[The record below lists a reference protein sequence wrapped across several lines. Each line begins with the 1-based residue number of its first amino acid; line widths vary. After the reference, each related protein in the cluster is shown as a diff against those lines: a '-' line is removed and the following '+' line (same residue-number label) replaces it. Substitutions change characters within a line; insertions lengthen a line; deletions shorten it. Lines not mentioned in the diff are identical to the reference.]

1 MTGASRSLRRKRLV
15 KVSANELQA
24 QLNKAFLGLGLSTA
38 AAADSSDMICW
49 LELHGFDVIPLLPQ
63 TLELLTTQD
72 QNDQSDTSPVSY
84 LRWQPEEKTLV
95 CDARGS
101 STLPY
106 SNLWLEYARSLSAQH
121 GAIKVDVRKAPD
133 AFLAVGYLAK
143 FVSAGINICGY
154 AQRSNE
160 STAMVFKFDASKAVT
175 EAWSVARPP
184 SESTLQLVLSPVGQ
198 GSFEKVFEAFDVQ
211 TAAAIYH
218 KTSEDL
224 LKSHDEYLSSG
235 IEISRELWE
244 ALKHHGTATLVEA
257 DEQSRSGAGPSD

>member
-38 AAADSSDMICW
+38 AAADSSDMIYW

-63 TLELLTTQD
+63 TLELLTAQD
-72 QNDQSDTSPVSY
+72 LNDHSDASPVSY
-84 LRWQPEEKTLV
+84 LHWQPEEKTLV
-95 CDARGS
+95 CDARGC

-106 SNLWLEYARSLSAQH
+106 SNLWLEYARSLSAQY

-133 AFLAVGYLAK
+133 AFLVVGYLAK
-143 FVSAGINICGY
+143 FVNAGINVCGY
-154 AQRSNE
+154 AQRHSD
-160 STAMVFKFDASKAVT
+160 SKAMVFKFDASKAVT
-175 EAWSVARPP
+175 EAWSVPRPP
-184 SESTLQLVLSPVGQ
+184 SESTLKLVLSPVGQ
-198 GSFEKVFEAFDVQ
+198 GSFDKVFEEFDVQ
-211 TAAAIYH
+211 KAAAIYH

-244 ALKHHGTATLVEA
+244 ELKHHGTATLVEA